1 VRRIV
6 LVLIL
11 VAVLG
16 FAGYMLLRPR
26 GTAKKGKSAR
36 KTEQDS
42 AAGKNTGGTRSA
54 SSSKKSSRGRS
65 KVRASGSLKTMSK
78 EERRAET
85 KRRRAEEKQRRREL
99 KRQERE
105 RRRMLRGSR
114 RGRKG
119 TRSRK
124 GQFYVV
130 KAIISLG
137 SESYALI
144 DGRRAQVGDVVMGR
158 KGLAIAPD
166 RIEVESFGRRSTIRV
181 GESLLPSGYGG
192 REPRSRRR
200 R

>member
-1 VRRIV
+1 MRRIV

-16 FAGYMLLRPR
+16 LAGYMLLRPK

-42 AAGKNTGGTRSA
+42 TADRKTTTGTRPAASA
-54 SSSKKSSRGRS
+54 KSARGRS
-65 KVRASGSLKTMSK
+65 GGRVSGSLKTMSK

-85 KRRRAEEKQRRREL
+85 KRRRAEEKRRRREL

-105 RRRMLRGSR
+105 RRRMLRSSR

-130 KAIISLG
+130 KAIVSLG

-144 DGRRAQVGDVVMGR
+144 DGRRVQVGDVVMGR
-158 KGLAIAPD
+158 KVVAIAPD
-166 RIEVESFGRRSTIRV
+166 RIEVESFGRRSSVRV
-181 GESLLPSGYGG
+181 GESVAPFGYGG
-192 REPRSRRR
+192 GEPRARRR

>member
-1 VRRIV
+1 
-6 LVLIL
+6 
-11 VAVLG
+11 
-16 FAGYMLLRPR
+16 MLLRPK
-26 GTAKKGKSAR
+26 GAAKKGKSAR

-42 AAGKNTGGTRSA
+42 AGTTTTTGGKRTA
-54 SSSKKSSRGRS
+54 QAGSKRGRS
-65 KVRASGSLKTMSK
+65 KGKTAGTLKSMTK
-78 EERRAET
+78 EERRAEV

-114 RGRKG
+114 RSRKG

-130 KAIISLG
+130 KAIVSLG

-158 KGLAIAPD
+158 KVVAIEPD
-166 RIEVESFGRRSTIRV
+166 RIEVESFGRRTTVRV

>member
-1 VRRIV
+1 MRRIV

-16 FAGYMLLRPR
+16 FAGYMLLRPK
-26 GTAKKGKSAR
+26 GTAKKSKSTR

-42 AAGKNTGGTRSA
+42 TAGKKSA
-54 SSSKKSSRGRS
+54 GARMTSSSGRRGRSRGRT
-65 KVRASGSLKTMSK
+65 SGSLKTMTK

-130 KAIISLG
+130 KAIVSLG

-144 DGRRAQVGDVVMGR
+144 DGRRVQVGDVVMGR
-158 KGLAIAPD
+158 KVVAIEPD
-166 RIEVESFGRRSTIRV
+166 RIEVESFGRRSTVRV